1 MGYIRHNAIIA
12 TAWQAQAVSG
22 LVEYARSIGAEALV
36 GGEVTNGYATVC
48 IPPDGSKEGW
58 QTSAEGDERLSNIKL
73 WMREHPDFYY
83 EWCEISPAIEGWI
96 DCWKR
101 LAPDISTYHMGVLAD
116 RLSRDKPITQRLVE
130 QAREEFEKTVSRI
143 LDIPEGEI
151 KSAVLTTQISWEV
164 EKIGMEEMAG

>member
-1 MGYIRHNAIIA
+1 MRKRGARRSGAKLVGVHSKIAIGIARAEKERRANIIA
-12 TAWQAQAVSG
+12 KPM
-22 LVEYARSIGAEALV
+22 REAMEMLAK
-36 GGEVTNGYATVC
+36 GEVFD
-48 IPPDGSKEGW
+48 IEG
-58 QTSAEGDERLSNIKL
+58 QAF
-73 WMREHPDFYY
+73 MRMPEVDPEFADQA

-164 EKIGMEEMAG
+164 EKIGMEEITD